1 MSADAANVSPTTP
14 RQEEI
19 LDRTME
25 LVREAGLVNLTM
37 KKVAERVGFTEPAL
51 YRHFPNKQA
60 LVLGL
65 LGRLEGLL
73 IPPIEEMAGRE
84 DLPPVERLEGIVL
97 HHLRLIL
104 KTDGLPFLIL
114 AEASA
119 AGDEV
124 VIGKMQE
131 VMGRMRGA
139 MDRVFD
145 RIPEVPGEPPPRRM
159 ALPLVGFS
167 IATAVQRRM
176 MPMMSLPDEETLELA
191 RFLVRR
197 ILGGA
202 GTEKGDE

>member
-1 MSADAANVSPTTP
+1 MTPNVPPTTA

-19 LDRTME
+19 LDRTFE
-25 LVREAGLVNLTM
+25 LVREAGLANLTM
-37 KKVAERVGFTEPAL
+37 KKVADRMGFTEPAL

-65 LGRLEGLL
+65 LGRLESLL
-73 IPPIEEMAGRE
+73 LPEIEAAAGRE
-84 DLPPVERLEGIVL
+84 DLQPVERLERIVL
-97 HHLRLIL
+97 HHLGLIL

-119 AGDEV
+119 TGDEV
-124 VIGKMQE
+124 VIGKMRQ
-131 VMGRMRGA
+131 VMGRMRSA

-145 RIPEVPGEPPPRRM
+145 EMPAVPGEPPRRRL
-159 ALPLVGFS
+159 ALPLLGFS

-176 MPMMSLPDEETLELA
+176 IPQMNLPEEETLEMA

-197 ILGGA
+197 LLGSPQG
-202 GTEKGDE
+202 GEEGGE

>member
-1 MSADAANVSPTTP
+1 MTPTAPPTTP

-19 LDRTME
+19 LDRSFE
-25 LVREAGLVNLTM
+25 LVREAGLANLTM
-37 KKVAERVGFTEPAL
+37 KKVADRMGFTEPAL

-65 LGRLEGLL
+65 LGRLESLL
-73 IPPIEEMAGRE
+73 LPEIEAAAARE
-84 DLPPVERLEGIVL
+84 DLPPVERLERIVL
-97 HHLRLIL
+97 HHLGLIL

-119 AGDEV
+119 TGDEV
-124 VIGKMQE
+124 VIGKMRQ
-131 VMGRMRGA
+131 VMGRMRSA

-145 RIPEVPGEPPPRRM
+145 EMPAVPGEPPRRRL
-159 ALPLVGFS
+159 ALPLLGFS

-176 MPMMSLPDEETLELA
+176 IPQMNLPEEETLEMA

-197 ILGGA
+197 LLGGEE
-202 GTEKGDE
+202 GGE

>member
-1 MSADAANVSPTTP
+1 MLSAAPPTTP

-19 LDRTME
+19 LDRTFE
-25 LVREAGLVNLTM
+25 LVRESGLANLTM
-37 KKVAERVGFTEPAL
+37 KKVADRMGFTEPAL

-65 LGRLEGLL
+65 LGRLESLL
-73 IPPIEEMAGRE
+73 LPEIEAAAARE
-84 DLPPVERLEGIVL
+84 DLPPVERLERIVL
-97 HHLRLIL
+97 HHLGLIL

-119 AGDEV
+119 LGDEV
-124 VIGKMQE
+124 VIGKMQQ
-131 VMGRMRGA
+131 VMGRMRAA

-145 RIPEVPGEPPPRRM
+145 EMPEVPGEPPRRRL

-176 MPMMSLPDEETLELA
+176 IPQMSLSEEETMDLA

-197 ILGGA
+197 ILGSPQEGS
-202 GTEKGDE
+202 E

>member
-1 MSADAANVSPTTP
+1 MPPTAPPTTP

-19 LDRTME
+19 LDRTFE
-25 LVREAGLVNLTM
+25 LVRESGLANLTM
-37 KKVAERVGFTEPAL
+37 KKVADRMGFTEPAL

-65 LGRLEGLL
+65 LGRLESLL
-73 IPPIEEMAGRE
+73 LPEIEAAVARE
-84 DLPPVERLEGIVL
+84 DLPPVERLESIVL
-97 HHLRLIL
+97 HHLGLIL

-119 AGDEV
+119 TGDEV
-124 VIGKMQE
+124 VIGKMRQ
-131 VMGRMRGA
+131 VMGRMRSA

-145 RIPEVPGEPPPRRM
+145 EMPAVPGEPPRRRL
-159 ALPLVGFS
+159 ALPLLGFS

-176 MPMMSLPDEETLELA
+176 IPQMNLPEEETLELA

-197 ILGGA
+197 LLGGEE
-202 GTEKGDE
+202 GGE

>member
-1 MSADAANVSPTTP
+1 MTPTAPPTTP

-19 LDRTME
+19 LDRSFE
-25 LVREAGLVNLTM
+25 LVRESGLANLTM
-37 KKVAERVGFTEPAL
+37 KKVADRMGFPEPAI

-65 LGRLEGLL
+65 LGRLESLL
-73 IPPIEEMAGRE
+73 LPEIEAAAARE
-84 DLPPVERLEGIVL
+84 DLPPVERLERIVL
-97 HHLRLIL
+97 HHLGLIL

-119 AGDEV
+119 TGDEV
-124 VIGKMQE
+124 
-131 VMGRMRGA
+131 VMGRMRQVMGRMRSA

-145 RIPEVPGEPPPRRM
+145 EMPEVPGEPPRRRLV
-159 ALPLVGFS
+159 LPLLGFS

-176 MPMMSLPDEETLELA
+176 IPQMNLPEEETLEMA

-197 ILGGA
+197 LLGSPQG
-202 GTEKGDE
+202 GEEGGE

>member
-1 MSADAANVSPTTP
+1 MAPTAPPTTP

-19 LDRTME
+19 LDRTFE
-25 LVREAGLVNLTM
+25 LVRESGLANLTM
-37 KKVAERVGFTEPAL
+37 KKVADRMGFTEPAL

-65 LGRLEGLL
+65 LGRLESLL
-73 IPPIEEMAGRE
+73 LPEIEAAAARE
-84 DLPPVERLEGIVL
+84 DLPPVERLERIVL
-97 HHLRLIL
+97 HHLGLIL

-119 AGDEV
+119 TGDEV
-124 VIGKMQE
+124 VIGKMRQ
-131 VMGRMRGA
+131 VMGRMRSA

-145 RIPEVPGEPPPRRM
+145 EMPAVPGEPPRRRL
-159 ALPLVGFS
+159 ALPLLGFS

-176 MPMMSLPDEETLELA
+176 IPQMNLPEEETLELA

-197 ILGGA
+197 LLGGEE
-202 GTEKGDE
+202 GGE

>member
-1 MSADAANVSPTTP
+1 MVPTDPPSTP

-19 LDRTME
+19 LDRTFE
-25 LVREAGLVNLTM
+25 LVRESGLANLTM
-37 KKVAERVGFTEPAL
+37 KKVADRMGFTEPAL

-65 LGRLEGLL
+65 LGRLESLL
-73 IPPIEEMAGRE
+73 LPEIEAAAARE
-84 DLPPVERLEGIVL
+84 DLPPVERLERIVL
-97 HHLRLIL
+97 HHLGLIL

-119 AGDEV
+119 TGDEV
-124 VIGKMQE
+124 VIGKMRQ
-131 VMGRMRGA
+131 VMGRMRSA

-145 RIPEVPGEPPPRRM
+145 EMPAVPGEPSRRRL
-159 ALPLVGFS
+159 ALPLLGFS

-176 MPMMSLPDEETLELA
+176 IPQMNLPEEETLEMA

-197 ILGGA
+197 LLGSPRGEEE
-202 GTEKGDE
+202 GGE

>member
-1 MSADAANVSPTTP
+1 MTPELPTTA

-19 LDRTME
+19 LDRTFE
-25 LVREAGLVNLTM
+25 LVRESGLANLTM
-37 KKVAERVGFTEPAL
+37 KKVAERMGFTEPAL

-65 LGRLEGLL
+65 LGRLESLL
-73 IPPIEEMAGRE
+73 LPEIEAAAARE
-84 DLPPVERLEGIVL
+84 DLPPVERLERIVL
-97 HHLRLIL
+97 HHLGLIL

-119 AGDEV
+119 TGDEV
-124 VIGKMQE
+124 VIGKMRQ

-145 RIPEVPGEPPPRRM
+145 QMPAVPGEPPRRLLV
-159 ALPLVGFS
+159 LPLVGFS

-176 MPMMSLPDEETLELA
+176 MPQMNLPEEETLELA

-197 ILGGA
+197 ILGGEE
-202 GTEKGDE
+202 GNR

>member
-1 MSADAANVSPTTP
+1 MAATAPPTTP

-19 LDRTME
+19 LDRTFE
-25 LVREAGLVNLTM
+25 LVRESGLANLTM
-37 KKVAERVGFTEPAL
+37 KKVADRMGFTEPAL

-65 LGRLEGLL
+65 LGRLESLL
-73 IPPIEEMAGRE
+73 LPELEAAVARE
-84 DLPPVERLEGIVL
+84 DLTPVERLERIVL
-97 HHLRLIL
+97 HHLGLIL

-119 AGDEV
+119 TGDEV
-124 VIGKMQE
+124 VIGKMRQ
-131 VMGRMRGA
+131 VMGRMRSA

-145 RIPEVPGEPPPRRM
+145 EMPAVPGEPPRRRL
-159 ALPLVGFS
+159 ALPLLGFS

-176 MPMMSLPDEETLELA
+176 IPQMNLPEDETLELA

-197 ILGGA
+197 LLGGEE
-202 GTEKGDE
+202 GGE

>member
-1 MSADAANVSPTTP
+1 MLSAALPTTP

-19 LDRTME
+19 LDRTFE
-25 LVREAGLVNLTM
+25 LVRESGLANLTM
-37 KKVAERVGFTEPAL
+37 KKVADRMGFTEPAL

-65 LGRLEGLL
+65 LGRLESLL
-73 IPPIEEMAGRE
+73 LPEIEAAAARE
-84 DLPPVERLEGIVL
+84 DLPPVERLERIVL
-97 HHLRLIL
+97 HHLGLIL

-119 AGDEV
+119 LGDEV
-124 VIGKMQE
+124 VIGKMQQ
-131 VMGRMRGA
+131 VMGRMRAA

-145 RIPEVPGEPPPRRM
+145 EMPEVPGEPPRRRL

-176 MPMMSLPDEETLELA
+176 IPQMSLSEEETLDLA

-197 ILGGA
+197 ILGSPQEGS
-202 GTEKGDE
+202 E